1 MKRSIKTLL
10 ATLVVSFSLAAPAL
24 AGPYED
30 GMAVCSR
37 GDYAMTAASIRKATE
52 QGDADA
58 QNNLAVMYSK
68 GATALP
74 DPGHIPPYAPSSRT
88 VRLQNVFYDRLACRL
103 ACENVGIWD
112 MEEELTH
119 RLINACKIGCDLGED
134 HCR

>member
-1 MKRSIKTLL
+1 MKRSIKSLL
-10 ATLVVSFSLAAPAL
+10 ATLVLSLSLVTPVL

-30 GMAVCSR
+30 GMAVDSR
-37 GDYAMTAASIRKATE
+37 SDYAMAAAFIRKAAE

-68 GATALP
+68 GAIALP
-74 DPGHIPPYAPSSRT
+74 DLGHIPPYAPSSRP
-88 VRLQNVFYDRLACRL
+88 VRLQRACYDRLACRL
-103 ACENVGIWD
+103 ACENVGFWD

-119 RLINACKIGCDLGED
+119 RLINACKIGCNLGED